1 MRKQLEFACAAAALN
16 CLGVGARGGIE
27 AVQKIERLMAT
38 GKRHAAAFEMGET
51 G

>member
-1 MRKQLEFACAAAALN
+1 MKISKWLACAAAALN

-27 AVQKIERLMAT
+27 PVKSIEQLMAT
-38 GKRHAAAFEMGET
+38 GTQHAAAFEVGPT